1 MVCASQSM
9 LTIVNKL
16 TVYSQLHIDC
26 MLEKLLNECRTVTFT
41 KTAYGKKEGD
51 LVLPTQGA
59 YTVLSIK
66 KVAVLSFKEVYEE
79 NQERAVLEIPQP
91 KGEE

>member
-16 TVYSQLHIDC
+16 MVYSQLHIDC

-51 LVLPTQGA
+51 LVPL
-59 YTVLSIK
+59 L
-66 KVAVLSFKEVYEE
+66 
-79 NQERAVLEIPQP
+79 
-91 KGEE
+91 